1 VRKSTAFLSS
11 LVAAS
16 SLTVAWSIGQS
27 TLGNSSL
34 LPLDVGASPAP
45 TSTATATAGPSAS
58 ETSPAATT
66 DPAAT
71 NSASATPSATQTTQ
85 TTQTNKPTPSAT
97 QTNKPTPSATQAPPG
112 AAVAPVV
119 FTVSSDTITYKYGV
133 VQVSMTKTNGQI
145 TNITMLQGDAT
156 NGRAQAYVS
165 LIDATIQVQGTNY
178 GNVAGATFTTDAF
191 KKAIDNVLKKF

>member
-1 VRKSTAFLSS
+1 MRKSTAFLSS

-27 TLGNSSL
+27 TLENSSL
-34 LPLDVGASPAP
+34 LPLDVGAAPAP
-45 TSTATATAGPSAS
+45 TSTATAAPSAS
-58 ETSPAATT
+58 DTAPAATT

-71 NSASATPSATQTTQ
+71 NSASATPSATPTTQ
-85 TTQTNKPTPSAT
+85 TTKPAPTAT
-97 QTNKPTPSATQAPPG
+97 QTPTAAPVP
-112 AAVAPVV
+112 AAPVV
-119 FTVSSDTITYKYGV
+119 VTVSSDAITYKYGV
-133 VQVSMTKTNGQI
+133 VQVSMTKTDGQI